1 MTTATHIGAEKY
13 VSFTSYKRNGDAV
26 STPVWIISLPNGE
39 VGFTTD
45 AKAWKVKRIANN
57 PRVTLRACDIRG
69 NVKPGAVEVSG
80 SARLVTGQECAV
92 IEKAVTK
99 KYGIL
104 ARLVDVSGWIKY
116 KIRRGDSTSGAIS
129 IILD

>member
-45 AKAWKVKRIANN
+45 VNAWKVKRIANN

-69 NVKPGAVEVSG
+69 HEKPGAVEVLG
-80 SARLVTGQECAV
+80 NARLVTGQECAV

-99 KYGIL
+99 KYGVL
-104 ARLVDVSGWIKY
+104 ARLVDVSSWVKH
-116 KIRRGDSTSGAIS
+116 KFRRGDNTSGAVS